1 MPRGAPLTHVS
12 KRVPDEL
19 LVGFNQSFCI
29 PFSHDS
35 RESSEVTIPRFQLVN
50 RSRRSKSQFPNLRQ
64 SSIMKSK
71 RKRLSAS
78 STYST
83 KKLGAVREPQWLAP
97 HARCFLP
104 SPY

>member
-35 RESSEVTIPRFQLVN
+35 RESSQVTIPRFQLVN

-71 RKRLSAS
+71 RDLEPGIRSRYPPRFGPESPSILAFS
-78 STYST
+78 S
-83 KKLGAVREPQWLAP
+83 LIGAL
-97 HARCFLP
+97 FLD
-104 SPY
+104 